1 MRNCV
6 VMKARCGVERVT
18 ERGSAIVPAL
28 LVVSV
33 LSMLGMALLASGIS
47 GARTANF
54 QADEY
59 ELTSAVE
66 SVAILATEDLWG
78 DYIESEGGAAG
89 NIASFRAWLDS
100 EGIMDQ
106 GTGGPPPSGVGS
118 DRLEATDLPEAPG
131 GATRFS
137 DVNLDGLWVYRRD
150 SGDAT
155 QLYITVNASTTRGEG
170 LVHPVLNRSL
180 QLAYTVEPETFEG
193 FDFGI
198 LANNVNCVF
207 CHTQVDSSERYY
219 NTDTEA
225 YGSFERIKVG
235 TLESLMLRH
244 DMDGRPNIN
253 DYDADSVMA
262 GTLYVRGAAT
272 DHNGVPI
279 SNWSVQS
286 QRGFAFDGTG
296 LIQEDVWGDMSTG
309 PFSPAGDP
317 PLPFENLYLD
327 YPADYT
333 DMVDGR
339 LPTEFPCPFPDDGG
353 LDPATGLPDP
363 DAIGNKRVDPAEFY
377 AVAQE
382 AEGSIIA
389 GVINVSDPAFVIDTI
404 PEYAAAIFIGNQISL
419 PSSTVGNVVLSG
431 EIDNPIVIDGEVAID
446 GDVVIQGYVKG
457 SGAIL
462 ASGNIF
468 VPTDL
473 VYLDGQ
479 AYLPGDPPGSP
490 SGQRTF
496 GIAPDGTKNALGLS
510 CGGNIMLGDYL
521 KPSVLEPDGSGGFD
535 YVVPGKY
542 EIVNG
547 DNTGKWSFGLAEL
560 CLFNRTEWAR
570 TQPVLPGPG
579 EDNTDPA
586 TWTIANPDYRGT
598 AYTPRYYNFGPG
610 DTIAIYNLGNLYF
623 DENTG
628 TWMGDTEVP
637 LFWKPEQLTM
647 VEPED
652 TGSPLLFD
660 QVSGD
665 PIATISQLTP
675 TGTWLT
681 DFMQKLAIE
690 YYEDTRVQNTPM
702 EIDGLLYTN
711 NAIFGIVSRVGPMR
725 GQLLV
730 NGALVCA
737 DLGVL
742 APGFNNPGGTGGAQN
757 VPNSP
762 YAVGLRLN
770 YDRRVKG
777 MLNVTNPNQVVLK
790 RTLWNPTVDI
800 L

>member
-1 MRNCV
+1 M
-6 VMKARCGVERVT
+6 
-18 ERGSAIVPAL
+18 

-47 GARTANF
+47 GARTANY
-54 QADEY
+54 QIDEY

-78 DYIESEGGAAG
+78 NYIESEGGAAG

-100 EGIMDQ
+100 EGIADQ
-106 GTGGPPPSGVGS
+106 GAGGPPPSGVGS
-118 DRLEATDLPEAPG
+118 DRLDDADLPNAPDG
-131 GATRFS
+131 DTRFA

-150 SGDAT
+150 SGEAT

-170 LVHPVLNRSL
+170 LVHPVLSRSL

-198 LANNVNCVF
+198 LANNANCVF
-207 CHTQVDSSERYY
+207 CHTQVDSSDRYY
-219 NTDTEA
+219 NTDTAA
-225 YGSFERIKVG
+225 YGTFERIKVG

-253 DYDADSVMA
+253 DFDADSVMA
-262 GTLYVRGAAT
+262 GTLYVRGVAT
-272 DHNGVPI
+272 DHDGMPI
-279 SNWSVQS
+279 GDWSVQS
-286 QRGFAFDGTG
+286 QRGFTFDGAG
-296 LIQEDVWGDMSTG
+296 LLQEDAWGEMSTG
-309 PFSPAGDP
+309 TFSPAGDP

-333 DMVDGR
+333 DMVDGK

-389 GVINVSDPAFVIDTI
+389 GVINVSAPDFVIDTI
-404 PEYAAAIFIGNQISL
+404 PEYAAAVFTGNQISL

-431 EIDNPIVIDGEVAID
+431 ESDNPIVIDGDVAID
-446 GDVVIQGYVKG
+446 GDVVIQGYIKG
-457 SGAIL
+457 TGAIL

-479 AYLPGDPPGSP
+479 AYEPGDPPGSP
-490 SGQRTF
+490 SGARTF
-496 GIAPDGTKNALGLS
+496 GIAQDGTKNALGLS
-510 CGGNIMLGDYL
+510 CGGNILLGDYL
-521 KPSVLEPDGSGGFD
+521 KPSGLESDGNGGFIFNP
-535 YVVPGKY
+535 PGKY
-542 EIVNG
+542 EIVEG

-560 CLFNRTEWAR
+560 CLFNRSEWAR
-570 TQPVLPGPG
+570 TQPLLPGPG

-586 TWTIANPDYRGT
+586 TWTVSNPDYRG
-598 AYTPRYYNFGPG
+598 ASYTPRYYNFGPD
-610 DTIAIYNLGNLYF
+610 DTIPIYNLGSLYF

-628 TWMGDTEVP
+628 TWVGDTEVP
-637 LFWKPEQLTM
+637 LFWKPELLTM

-665 PIATISQLTP
+665 PIATITQLTP
-675 TGTWLT
+675 TNTWLT
-681 DFMQKLAIE
+681 DDMQKLAIE
-690 YYEDTRVQNTPM
+690 YYEDRRVQNTPM

-737 DLGVL
+737 DLGIL
-742 APGFNNPGGTGGAQN
+742 APSFYNPGGSGGANN
-757 VPNSP
+757 VPGSP

-790 RTLWNPTVDI
+790 RTLWNPTVDV